1 MRALRFHLIFVV
13 GCILIFAAVEF
24 LFWKFNL
31 WAIHHLNF
39 FFGLWYNFNFAPH
52 FFSDQ
57 FSGGISDS
65 PIFWKAA
72 IIEWFVW
79 GIVLSFVFTG
89 FRIRC
94 NAKPTRSQHL
104 REIILLMPCFLP
116 LILGWCVEI
125 LYHFGI
131 EVEIL
136 EQVGVVVAYAS
147 SLLVIYAF
155 AILIFLAYQKNPL
168 WIKTIEVVLVFYSL
182 NKLIITAIFFTPML
196 FGFQTM
202 PAPG

>member
-13 GCILIFAAVEF
+13 GFVSIFAAVEF
-24 LFWKFNL
+24 LFLKFNL
-31 WAIHHLNF
+31 WVVNHLHF
-39 FFGLWYNFNFAPH
+39 FFDLWHSFNFAAYL
-52 FFSDQ
+52 FYGNGS
-57 FSGGISDS
+57 SL
-65 PIFWKAA
+65 FWKAA
-72 IIEWFVW
+72 IIEWFIW

-94 NAKPTRSQHL
+94 DAKPTRSQHL
-104 REIILLMPCFLP
+104 REIILLMPCLFP

-125 LYHFGI
+125 LYRFGI
-131 EVEIL
+131 EVKIL
-136 EQVGVVVAYAS
+136 EQVGVVVAYTS

-155 AILIFLAYQKNPL
+155 AILIFLAYRKNPL
-168 WIKTIEVVLVFYSL
+168 WIKIIEIVLVFYSL

-202 PAPG
+202 PTPG